1 MEATYV
7 CDCCGS
13 ANGFFIDPGGGDHQ
27 QSVEDCHVCCR
38 PNVISVQL
46 NPVSRQYDVKAYLED
61 RG

>member
-13 ANGFFIDPGGGDHQ
+13 ANEFFIDPSGGDHQ
-27 QSVEDCHVCCR
+27 QFVEDCHVCCR

-46 NPVSRQYDVKAYLED
+46 NLVSRQYDTRTYLED